1 MYLPRTLPFKLFL
14 CYIFYEL
21 AKDSCLSGFSVQNLP
36 CAPSSL
42 LISPHP
48 LYYTH
53 LYFHIT
59 NVIWSLLSYDR
70 NPQIRGNMQYLS
82 FWELII
88 SVYFSHSI
96 HFHTNFITVLFDLT
110 CMNLGSRFSPKME
123 YRRQKRNK
131 AVTKRKSQ
139 KLRSGGLQGLMSQA
153 RKLISSM
160 AFLYPSN
167 GKPEN
172 KSVKSVREQNY
183 RELKISQVPL

>member
-1 MYLPRTLPFKLFL
+1 
-14 CYIFYEL
+14 
-21 AKDSCLSGFSVQNLP
+21 
-36 CAPSSL
+36 
-42 LISPHP
+42 
-48 LYYTH
+48 
-53 LYFHIT
+53 
-59 NVIWSLLSYDR
+59 
-70 NPQIRGNMQYLS
+70 
-82 FWELII
+82 
-88 SVYFSHSI
+88 
-96 HFHTNFITVLFDLT
+96 
-110 CMNLGSRFSPKME
+110 MNLGSRFSPKME

-172 KSVKSVREQNY
+172 KSVKSIREQNY